1 MAHLIVLAAE
11 FYVAI
16 GAAVAAWFLL
26 ARIDAIAP
34 AARGAY
40 AFRPLLIPGMVL
52 LWPLV
57 LLRGAGWPAAAP
69 RGHRRAQWRIWLVL
83 SVVLPTV
90 LIGAIALRQ
99 NGPTEA
105 APVRLAP
112 P

>member
-11 FYVAI
+11 CYAVI
-16 GAAVAAWFLL
+16 GAIVAGWFLL
-26 ARIDAIAP
+26 VAIDRIDP
-34 AARGAY
+34 AAHDAF
-40 AFRPLLIPGMVL
+40 AFRPLLIPGLAL

-57 LLRGAGWPAAAP
+57 LLRYHRGPSAAP
-69 RGHRRAQWRIWLVL
+69 RDLRRAHRRIWLVL
-83 SVVLPTV
+83 CAALPLL
-90 LIGAIALRQ
+90 LIGALALRQ